1 MLKFAKLFYEVK
13 FLLVCTSIL
22 MLIFAAFLSIKL
34 FLFFSFFEIV
44 SFVVALNQHSGNW
57 FRAQSYNLGQGVFLG
72 LFLAMQF
79 SFVF

>member
-13 FLLVCTSIL
+13 YLLECIPIL
-22 MLIFAAFLSIKL
+22 MLIFAAFLSIQ
-34 FLFFSFFEIV
+34 FSPLFFFEMM

-72 LFLAMQF
+72 PFLAMQF

>member
-1 MLKFAKLFYEVK
+1 MFYEVK
-13 FLLVCTSIL
+13 YLLECIPIL
-22 MLIFAAFLSIKL
+22 MLTFAAFLSIKF
-34 FLFFSFFEIV
+34 FLFFFFFEMM

>member
-1 MLKFAKLFYEVK
+1 MFYEVK
-13 FLLVCTSIL
+13 YLLECIPIL
-22 MLIFAAFLSIKL
+22 MLTFAAFLSIKF
-34 FLFFSFFEIV
+34 FLFFFFEMM